1 MKEDL
6 LKQIADKAYSISY
19 AANLNF
25 ATYDI
30 VTKAPGRIAFL
41 TIVAGILGLGWPE
54 LTARWLSVV
63 ILIFGVANVY
73 IRKFTSDI
81 SSYKKRGIK
90 NTEQWNKLRG
100 LYTKV
105 KSMDE
110 DADFSKEVNELSALE
125 QEFNDGAEPDQI
137 VFSNWF
143 AHFKL
148 FCEKDVSWM
157 DEQLHFGLWRDKIPQ
172 TAKVCMIVLAIAV
185 VVYYCVA
192 CPNLNAFFRD
202 LLCID
207 K

>member
-1 MKEDL
+1 MKKDL
-6 LKQIADKAYSISY
+6 LKQIADKGYIISY

-41 TIVAGILGLGWPE
+41 TIVAGIMGLGWPE
-54 LTARWLSVV
+54 LTARWLSVA
-63 ILIFGVANVY
+63 ILILGVANVY

-81 SSYKKRGIK
+81 NSYKNRGIK
-90 NTEQWNKLRG
+90 NTDQWNKLRN
-100 LYTKV
+100 LYVKV
-105 KSMDE
+105 KSMD
-110 DADFSKEVNELSALE
+110 DAADFSNEVKEFTVIE

-157 DEQLHFGLWRDKIPQ
+157 DEQLNFGLWRDKIPQ
-172 TAKVCMIVLAIAV
+172 TAKVCFILLVIAIA
-185 VVYYCVA
+185 VYYCVA
-192 CPNLNAFFRD
+192 VPQLNAFFCN
-202 LLCID
+202 LLFIE

>member
-6 LKQIADKAYSISY
+6 LKQIADKAYTISY

-41 TIVAGILGLGWPE
+41 TIAAGIIGLGWPE
-54 LTARWLSVV
+54 LTAKWLSVV

-81 SSYKKRGIK
+81 ASYKNRGIK
-90 NTEQWNKLRG
+90 NTEQWNKLRC
-100 LYTKV
+100 LYVKV
-105 KSMDE
+105 KSMD
-110 DADFSKEVNELSALE
+110 DAADLTSEINELSMIEL
-125 QEFNDGAEPDQI
+125 EFNDGTEPDQI

-172 TAKVCMIVLAIAV
+172 TAKVCLIVLFIAIA
-185 VVYYCVA
+185 VYYCVA
-192 CPNLNAFFRD
+192 VPQLNAFFSK
-202 LLCID
+202 LLFIE

>member
-1 MKEDL
+1 MKEDF
-6 LKQIADKAYSISY
+6 LKQIADKAYAISY

-81 SSYKKRGIK
+81 ASYKNRGIK

-100 LYTKV
+100 LYVKV
-105 KSMDE
+105 KSLDD
-110 DADFSKEVNELSALE
+110 DADFSSEINELSVIEL
-125 QEFNDGAEPDQI
+125 EFNDGAEPDQI

-157 DEQLHFGLWRDKIPQ
+157 DEQLHFGLWKDKIPQ
-172 TAKVCMIVLAIAV
+172 TAKACLVMLVIAI
-185 VVYYCVA
+185 VVYYCIAV
-192 CPNLNAFFRD
+192 PQLNSLICK
-202 LLCID
+202 LLFIE

>member
-54 LTARWLSVV
+54 LTARWLSVI

-81 SSYKKRGIK
+81 ASYKCRGIK

-100 LYTKV
+100 LYIKV
-105 KSMDE
+105 KSMDAA
-110 DADFSKEVNELSALE
+110 ADFSNEVNEFSAIE

-143 AHFKL
+143 AHYKL

-192 CPNLNAFFRD
+192 CPTLNAFFRD

>member
-30 VTKAPGRIAFL
+30 VTKTPGRIAFL

-54 LTARWLSVV
+54 LTAKWLSVV

-81 SSYKKRGIK
+81 ASYKYRGNK
-90 NTEQWNKLRG
+90 NTEQWDKLRG
-100 LYTKV
+100 LYVKV
-105 KSMDE
+105 KSMD
-110 DADFSKEVNELSALE
+110 AAVDFSNEVNEFSAKE

-143 AHFKL
+143 AHYKL

-172 TAKVCMIVLAIAV
+172 TAKVCMIVLIITI

-192 CPNLNAFFRD
+192 CPTLNAFFRD
-202 LLCID
+202 LLCIG